1 MKQRITVTIDSENYQ
16 LLKAADVNISGLVNL
31 AMQNEARRLKA
42 ERWQAENREGMA
54 EVARFTEQHGSF
66 TDENRDW

>member
-16 LLKAADVNISGLVNL
+16 QLKAADVNISGLVNM

-42 ERWQAENREGMA
+42 ERWQVENREGMA

-66 TDENRDW
+66 ADENRSG

>member
-16 LLKAADVNISGLVNL
+16 LLKAADVNISGLVNMI
-31 AMQNEARRLKA
+31 MQKEVRRLKA
-42 ERWQAENREGMA
+42 ERWQTENREGMA

-66 TDENRDW
+66 ADENRSG

>member
-16 LLKAADVNISGLVNL
+16 LLKAADVNISGLVNM

-42 ERWQAENREGMA
+42 ERWQTENSEGMA
-54 EVARFTEQHGSF
+54 EVARFTEQHGTF
-66 TDENRDW
+66 ADENRSG